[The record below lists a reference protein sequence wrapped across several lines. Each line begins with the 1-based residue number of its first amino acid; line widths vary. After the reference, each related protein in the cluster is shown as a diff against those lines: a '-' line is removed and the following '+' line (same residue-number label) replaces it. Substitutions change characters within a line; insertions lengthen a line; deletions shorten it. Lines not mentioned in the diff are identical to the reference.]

1 MLRCLHAGALETGVD
16 AIVMRQY
23 QPRNG
28 AVLVLYGLG
37 ASDRLPHARAHKAA
51 GGHFIALD
59 AGYWDRKAEHRKF
72 RVTVDD
78 FHCPDLIMR
87 GPSPGPSR
95 LNESAVGIRSIGHP
109 QQGHIVLVG
118 NGPKSGAVGASG
130 WAAEKSRE
138 IRRLHPKRR
147 ITYRPKR
154 SFMETGVICDAI
166 AANDKIEAVLANA
179 SLVVCRHSN
188 VAVDACRMGIP
199 VVCDDGAASAIYPS
213 HLEDE
218 ANQPSFE
225 LRAEFLRRLAWWQ
238 WSAAEMSSGAIWP
251 WLIGVLN
258 EL

>member
-1 MLRCLHAGALETGVD
+1 MLRCLYQGAVETGVD
-16 AIVMRQY
+16 AMVMRQY
-23 QPRNG
+23 QPREG

-59 AGYWDRKAEHRKF
+59 AGYWDRKAENRRF

-87 GPSPGPSR
+87 GPSPGPCR
-95 LNESAVGIRSIGHP
+95 LNESAIGIKNIGHP
-109 QQGHIVLVG
+109 QGHIVLVG
-118 NGPKSGAVGASG
+118 NGPKSSAVGASG

-138 IRRLHPKRR
+138 IRLLHPSRR

-154 SFMETGVICDAI
+154 SFIEPGVICDAT

-188 VAVDACRMGIP
+188 VAVDACRMGVP

-213 HLEDE
+213 RLEDE
-218 ANQPSFE
+218 AKQPSFE
-225 LRAEFLRRLAWWQ
+225 LRTEFLRRLAWWQ
-238 WSAAEMSSGAIWP
+238 WSAAEMSHGAIWP